1 MLTRSASDS
10 RKAQAR
16 TLLAASACAALLSGC
31 VQTQWQSAGYAPG
44 QTLRTADQM
53 MDQELADRVR
63 RLDRLSQMQG
73 VAPPQIQQFVLP
85 PDPAAGFARPI
96 PVIRV
101 IFAERGF
108 FAPGGA
114 VPSAAASQVLH
125 AVAESMQRDVPDVRV
140 TVLGHTDAT
149 GSFGTNM
156 AVSQARAQ
164 AVVQALVSDG
174 VNPAQLTAVAIGDG
188 QPVAPNATADGRA
201 ENRRVEFVISPS
213 EAANLAAVSRQP
225 VNRAFMALGESAPA
239 VAPARAR
246 ATVLRPRYA
255 GPADFSEAPDAPRP
269 AGAVRLTAAG
279 DVPID
284 TGNGTPVITDPVS
297 PLAASTA
304 SFHPDSR

>member
-1 MLTRSASDS
+1 MLTGNASES
-10 RKAQAR
+10 RKVPAR
-16 TLLAASACAALLSGC
+16 ALLAAAACAPLLAGC

-73 VAPPQIQQFVLP
+73 VTPPQIQQFVLP
-85 PDPAAGFARPI
+85 PDPAAGFERPI

-101 IFAERGF
+101 TFAERGF

-114 VPSAAASQVLH
+114 SPSAAASQVLH
-125 AVAESMQRDVPDVRV
+125 AVAQNMQRDVPDVRV

-149 GSFGTNM
+149 GSFGANM

-188 QPVAPNATADGRA
+188 QPIAPNATAGGRA

-213 EAANLAAVSRQP
+213 EAANLAAISRQP
-225 VNRAFMALGESAPA
+225 VNRSFMALGGSAP
-239 VAPARAR
+239 PAAR
-246 ATVLRPRYA
+246 TQVTLLKPRYA

-269 AGAVRLTAAG
+269 AGAVKLTAAG
-279 DVPID
+279 ELPIGI
-284 TGNGTPVITDPVS
+284 TGSPVNGDPVS
-297 PLAASTA
+297 PLAASKA
-304 SFHPDSR
+304 SFQPVNR